1 VGRTYRETMRV
12 LSVVLV
18 VVGVAAVA
26 LTLAGGGGP
35 LARGVLLGTMM
46 ALLGAGRLALS
57 GGARRRAGE

>member
-1 VGRTYRETMRV
+1 MGRTYRETMRL
-12 LSVVLV
+12 LSMLLV

-57 GGARRRAGE
+57 GGLRRRAGE

>member
-1 VGRTYRETMRV
+1 MGRTYRETMRL
-12 LSVVLV
+12 LSMLLV

>member
-1 VGRTYRETMRV
+1 MGGAYRQTMRL
-12 LSVVLV
+12 LSVALV

-35 LARGVLLGTMM
+35 LARGVLVGTMM

-57 GGARRRAGE
+57 GGLRRGAGG

>member
-1 VGRTYRETMRV
+1 MGRTYRETMRL
-12 LSVVLV
+12 LSMLLV

-46 ALLGAGRLALS
+46 ALLGAGRLAMS